1 MLETVMNGRGT
12 GRREE
17 LDSIPSSARRV
28 KAPRFRE
35 MKEDE
40 DLQDQFNVLRVIW
53 QHTDSPTRIGCDTWP
68 LISDWMPTEYI
79 WQFSPMSR
87 KTNINSN

>member
-40 DLQDQFNVLRVIW
+40 DLQD
-53 QHTDSPTRIGCDTWP
+53 
-68 LISDWMPTEYI
+68 
-79 WQFSPMSR
+79 
-87 KTNINSN
+87 